1 MSFKSVVKS
10 AAIAGLV
17 AVAAVPGFAQE
28 TTTLDSVIAGEHRDA
43 GNRARDQY
51 RHPKETLEFFG
62 ITPDMIV
69 VEIWP
74 GSYYTE
80 ILAPYLADNGKYIA
94 AVSSSANG
102 SARSRRGLAGYL
114 NFLVEKNDTVG
125 GTEVREFVYPD
136 SLELAPTGTADMVL
150 TFRNVHNWMGR
161 KAEFAIM
168 AAAYK
173 ALKPG
178 GVLGVVE
185 HRLDGGEGV
194 EEGQDAR
201 RGYVREGYAVQI
213 AREAGFE
220 VVDASEV
227 NANAKDNKNHP
238 SGVWTLPPRLARGE
252 EDREKYLAIGESD
265 RFTLKF
271 RKPLDAR

>member
-1 MSFKSVVKS
+1 MTFRTAVKS
-10 AAIAGLV
+10 AAIASLF
-17 AVAAVPGFAQE
+17 AVATVPSFAQD
-28 TTTLDSVIAGEHRDA
+28 TASLDDVLASDHRSDE
-43 GNRARDQY
+43 NKVRDKY

-62 ITPDMIV
+62 VTPDMTV

-80 ILAPYLADNGKYIA
+80 ILAPYLRDNGKYIG

-102 SARSRRGLAGYL
+102 SARSRRGLTGYL
-114 NFLVEKNDTVG
+114 NLLVEKDATVG
-125 GTEVREFVYPD
+125 QTEVREFVYPD
-136 SLELAPTGTADMVL
+136 GLELAPAGTADMVL

-161 KAEFAIM
+161 KAEYAIL

-194 EEGQDAR
+194 DPDADAR
-201 RGYVREGYAVQI
+201 RGYVREGYAIEV
-213 AREAGFE
+213 ARSVGFE

-227 NANAKDNKNHP
+227 NANPKDNKNHP
-238 SGVWTLPPRLARGE
+238 SGVWTLPPRLARGDD
-252 EDREKYLAIGESD
+252 DREKYLAIGESD

-271 RKPLDAR
+271 RKPVRQ